1 MHPKIALIGLDRIL
15 FLELVWNTAAS
26 HINAINV
33 VVVVVGCKS
42 DTDFS
47 LARFPGIVCVSE

>member
-33 VVVVVGCKS
+33 VVVVGCKS
-42 DTDFS
+42 DTDFF